1 MHVGIHTFRILGESL
16 EVIQHRFLEIHFFH
30 LIISSVR
37 PSGSGG
43 GLLPKLF
50 TQWRLQIPNNQ
61 EQYFS
66 TKSYHCPPP
75 PPPRVKNSFTQ
86 MTYASFQTFY
96 ASRTLLDPQVDGSLS
111 EADSIFYSIFRSA
124 PLNLFGS
131 VIIFCHYFVKL
142 SSESFWSIF
151 WLWPHFVF

>member
-75 PPPRVKNSFTQ
+75 PTPSSEKLLHTNDLCVFSDILCIKDAAGP
-86 MTYASFQTFY
+86 
-96 ASRTLLDPQVDGSLS
+96 ASRWVT
-111 EADSIFYSIFRSA
+111 E
-124 PLNLFGS
+124 
-131 VIIFCHYFVKL
+131 
-142 SSESFWSIF
+142 
-151 WLWPHFVF
+151 